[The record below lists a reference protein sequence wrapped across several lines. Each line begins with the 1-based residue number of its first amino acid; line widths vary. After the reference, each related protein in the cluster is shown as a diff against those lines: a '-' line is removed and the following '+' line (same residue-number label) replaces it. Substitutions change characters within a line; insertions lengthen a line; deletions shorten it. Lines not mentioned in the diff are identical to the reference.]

1 MGIRHDQNS
10 SDIVVGLDIGTSK
23 IAAIVGKISG
33 SGDVEVLG
41 LGTYPSVGMKKGVV
55 VNIEATVESIRQAVQ
70 RAENTSGIS
79 NIKSV
84 LVGVSGSHIQS
95 INSHGTVAIPN
106 KEVAHDDI
114 DRVMHSAQ
122 TIKLPS
128 SDQILHVMPQS
139 YTIDGQE
146 GIREPLGMSGIR
158 LEAKAHIVT
167 GSASALSNITKCV
180 ERCGLEVEGMVLEQ
194 LASSDAVLSDDE
206 KELGVCLVDIGA
218 GTTDIAI
225 YHEGA
230 ICHTHVFPVGG
241 DQVTGDI
248 AYALRTPTHAAN
260 EIKIKYACAHPQA
273 LLEDEDLEVPSVGDR
288 VSRCLSRKSLVGVVG
303 PRYAE
308 IFEMV
313 EEEIR
318 KAGYANKLAAGVVI
332 TGGSSQVL
340 GLVELAEET
349 MTMQVRLGLPMGV
362 TGMLEDVCHPE
373 YATTVGLLLY
383 ARDNV
388 DNIETIEHS
397 TTTTTNSAVVPP
409 KENQPSGISRFF
421 TYLKEKF

>member
-1 MGIRHDQNS
+1 MSSGHDQNAT
-10 SDIVVGLDIGTSK
+10 DVVVGLDIGTSK
-23 IAAIVGKISG
+23 IAAIIGKLNANG
-33 SGDVEVLG
+33 QVDVLG

-55 VNIEATVESIRQAVQ
+55 VNIEATVDSIREAVK
-70 RAENTSGIS
+70 RAEVTSGIS
-79 NIKSV
+79 GIKKV

-106 KEVAHDDI
+106 KEVTHEDI
-114 DRVMHSAQ
+114 DRVMQNAQ

-146 GIREPLGMSGIR
+146 GIREPLGMSGVR
-158 LEAKAHIVT
+158 LEANAHIVT
-167 GSASALSNITKCV
+167 GSASALSNISKCV
-180 ERCGLEVEGMVLEQ
+180 ERCGLEVEGLVLEQ
-194 LASSDAVLSDDE
+194 LASSDAVLSEDE

-225 YHEGA
+225 FHEGA

-260 EIKIKYACAHPQA
+260 DIKIKYACAHPQA
-273 LLEDEDLEVPSVGDR
+273 LREDEDIEVPSVGDR
-288 VSRCLSRKSLVGVVG
+288 VARCLSRKSLVGVIG

-318 KAGYANKLAAGVVI
+318 KAGYANKLAAGIVL

-349 MTMQVRLGLPMGV
+349 MSMQVRMGMPMGV
-362 TGMLEDVCHPE
+362 SGMMQDVNHPE
-373 YATTVGLLLY
+373 YATTAGLLLY
-383 ARDNV
+383 ARDNLE
-388 DNIETIEHS
+388 NIES
-397 TTTTTNSAVVPP
+397 TTTSAEPLVSPP
-409 KENQPSGISRFF
+409 AVASQKPMLSRLIS
-421 TYLKEKF
+421 YIKEKF

>member
-1 MGIRHDQNS
+1 MNRKHDQNAS
-10 SDIVVGLDIGTSK
+10 EIVVGLDIGTSK
-23 IAAIVGKISG
+23 VAAIVGKLLG
-33 SGDVEVLG
+33 GGRVEVLG
-41 LGTYPSVGMKKGVV
+41 LGTHPSVGMKKGVV
-55 VNIEATVESIRQAVQ
+55 VNIEATVESIREAVK
-70 RAENTSGIS
+70 RAENTSGVT

-95 INSHGTVAIPN
+95 INSHGSVGIPN
-106 KEVAHDDI
+106 KEVGMDDI
-114 DRVMHSAQ
+114 DRVMQNAK

-128 SDQILHVMPQS
+128 SDQVLHVMPQS

-146 GIREPLGMSGIR
+146 GIREPLGMSGVR
-158 LEAKAHIVT
+158 LEANAHIVT
-167 GSASALSNITKCV
+167 ASASALSNITKCV
-180 ERCGLEVEGMVLEQ
+180 ERCGLEVDGLVLEQ
-194 LASSDAVLSDDE
+194 LASSDAVLSEDE

-260 EIKIKYACAHPQA
+260 DIKIQYACAHPQA
-273 LLEDEDLEVPSVGDR
+273 LREDEDIEVPSVGDR
-288 VSRCLSRKSLVGVVG
+288 VARCLSRKSLVGVVG

-313 EEEIR
+313 EQEIR
-318 KAGYANKLAAGVVI
+318 KVGYANKLAAGIVL

-349 MTMQVRLGLPMGV
+349 MSMQVRLGVPMGV
-362 TGMLEDVCHPE
+362 SGMAEEVSHPE

-383 ARDNV
+383 ARDNHE
-388 DNIETIEHS
+388 NIESMVQTKEVEVMVP
-397 TTTTTNSAVVPP
+397 VVEQASVIN
-409 KENQPSGISRFF
+409 KVFKYF
-421 TYLKEKF
+421 KEKF

>member
-1 MGIRHDQNS
+1 MNIRHDQNA
-10 SDIVVGLDIGTSK
+10 SDVVVGLDIGTSK
-23 IAAIVGKISG
+23 IAAIVGKLTNNG
-33 SGDVEVLG
+33 QVEVLG
-41 LGTYPSVGMKKGVV
+41 IGTYPSVGMKKGVV
-55 VNIEATVESIRQAVQ
+55 VNIEATVDSIREAVT

-79 NIKSV
+79 NIKRV

-106 KEVAHDDI
+106 KEVSHEDI
-114 DRVMHSAQ
+114 DRVMQNAQ

-146 GIREPLGMSGIR
+146 GIREPLGMSGVR
-158 LEAKAHIVT
+158 LEANAHIVT

-180 ERCGLEVEGMVLEQ
+180 ERCGLEVDGLVLEQ
-194 LASSDAVLSDDE
+194 LASSDAVLSEDE

-248 AYALRTPTHAAN
+248 AYALRTPTQAAN
-260 EIKIKYACAHPQA
+260 DIKVKYACAHPQA
-273 LLEDEDLEVPSVGDR
+273 MHEDEDIEVPSVGDR
-288 VSRCLSRKSLVGVVG
+288 VARCLSRKSLVGVVG

-313 EEEIR
+313 EEEIS
-318 KAGYANKLAAGVVI
+318 KAGYANKLAAGVVL
-332 TGGSSQVL
+332 TGGSSQVQ
-340 GLVELAEET
+340 GLVDLAEET
-349 MTMQVRLGLPMGV
+349 MSMQVRMGFPMGI
-362 TGMLEDVCHPE
+362 TGMLQDVCHPE

-383 ARDNV
+383 ARDNLE
-388 DNIETIEHS
+388 NIETIQPPQEIQVFEPEQPKS
-397 TTTTTNSAVVPP
+397 SAA
-409 KENQPSGISRFF
+409 SRFF
-421 TYLKEKF
+421 NYLKDKF

>member
-1 MGIRHDQNS
+1 MNIRHDQS
-10 SDIVVGLDIGTSK
+10 ASDVVVGLDIGTSK
-23 IAAIVGKISG
+23 IAAIVGKLTG
-33 SGDVEVLG
+33 NGQVEVLG
-41 LGTYPSVGMKKGVV
+41 IGTYPSIGMKKGVV
-55 VNIEATVESIRQAVQ
+55 VNIEATVDSIREAVT

-79 NIKSV
+79 NIKRV
-84 LVGVSGSHIQS
+84 LVGISGSHIQS

-106 KEVAHDDI
+106 KEVAHEDI
-114 DRVMHSAQ
+114 DRVMQNAQ

-146 GIREPLGMSGIR
+146 GIREPLGMSGVR
-158 LEAKAHIVT
+158 LEANAHIVT

-180 ERCGLEVEGMVLEQ
+180 ERCGLEVDGLVLEQ
-194 LASSDAVLSDDE
+194 LASSDAVLSEDE

-248 AYALRTPTHAAN
+248 AYALRTPTQAAN
-260 EIKIKYACAHPQA
+260 DIKIKYACAHPQA
-273 LLEDEDLEVPSVGDR
+273 MHEDEDIEVPSVGDR
-288 VSRCLSRKSLVGVVG
+288 VARCLSRKSLVGVVG

-313 EEEIR
+313 EEEIS
-318 KAGYANKLAAGVVI
+318 KAGYANKLAAGVVL
-332 TGGSSQVL
+332 TGGSSQVQ

-349 MTMQVRLGLPMGV
+349 MSMQVRMGLPMDI
-362 TGMLEDVCHPE
+362 TGMLQDVCHPE

-383 ARDNV
+383 ARDNLE
-388 DNIETIEHS
+388 NIETIQPPQDEVQAIEPQKPKAS
-397 TTTTTNSAVVPP
+397 TA
-409 KENQPSGISRFF
+409 SRFF
-421 TYLKEKF
+421 NYLKEKF

>member
-1 MGIRHDQNS
+1 MNIRHDQNA
-10 SDIVVGLDIGTSK
+10 SDVVVGLDIGTSK
-23 IAAIVGKISG
+23 IAAIVGKLTNNG
-33 SGDVEVLG
+33 QVEVLG
-41 LGTYPSVGMKKGVV
+41 IGTYPSVGMKKGVV
-55 VNIEATVESIRQAVQ
+55 VNIEATVDSIREAVT

-79 NIKSV
+79 NIKRV

-106 KEVAHDDI
+106 KEVSHEDI
-114 DRVMHSAQ
+114 DRVMQNAQ

-146 GIREPLGMSGIR
+146 GIREPLGMSGVR
-158 LEAKAHIVT
+158 LEANAHIVT

-180 ERCGLEVEGMVLEQ
+180 ERCGLEVDGLVLEQ
-194 LASSDAVLSDDE
+194 LASSDAVLSEDE

-248 AYALRTPTHAAN
+248 AYALRTPTQAAN
-260 EIKIKYACAHPQA
+260 DIKVKYACAHPQA
-273 LLEDEDLEVPSVGDR
+273 MHEDEDIEVPSVGDR
-288 VSRCLSRKSLVGVVG
+288 VARCLSRKSLVGVVG

-313 EEEIR
+313 EEEIS
-318 KAGYANKLAAGVVI
+318 KAGYANKLAAGVVL
-332 TGGSSQVL
+332 TGGSSQVQ

-349 MTMQVRLGLPMGV
+349 MSMQVRMGFPMGI
-362 TGMLEDVCHPE
+362 TGMLQDVCHPE

-383 ARDNV
+383 ARDNLE
-388 DNIETIEHS
+388 NIETIQPPQEIQVFEPPQPKS
-397 TTTTTNSAVVPP
+397 SAA
-409 KENQPSGISRFF
+409 SRFF
-421 TYLKEKF
+421 NYLKDKF

>member
-1 MGIRHDQNS
+1 MNIRHDQNA
-10 SDIVVGLDIGTSK
+10 SDVVVGLDIGTSK
-23 IAAIVGKISG
+23 IAAIVGKLTNNG
-33 SGDVEVLG
+33 QVEVLG
-41 LGTYPSVGMKKGVV
+41 IGTYPSVGMKKGVV
-55 VNIEATVESIRQAVQ
+55 VNIEATVDSIREAVT

-79 NIKSV
+79 NIKRV

-106 KEVAHDDI
+106 KEVSHEDI
-114 DRVMHSAQ
+114 DRVMQNAQ

-146 GIREPLGMSGIR
+146 GIREPLGMSGVR
-158 LEAKAHIVT
+158 LEANAHIVT

-180 ERCGLEVEGMVLEQ
+180 ERCGLEVDGLVLEQ
-194 LASSDAVLSDDE
+194 LASSDAVLSEDE

-248 AYALRTPTHAAN
+248 AYALRTPTQAAN
-260 EIKIKYACAHPQA
+260 DIKVKYACAHPQA
-273 LLEDEDLEVPSVGDR
+273 MHEDEDIEVPSVGDR
-288 VSRCLSRKSLVGVVG
+288 VARCLSRKSLVGVVG

-313 EEEIR
+313 EEEIS
-318 KAGYANKLAAGVVI
+318 KAGYANKLAAGVVL
-332 TGGSSQVL
+332 TGGSSQVQ

-349 MTMQVRLGLPMGV
+349 MSMQVRMGFPMGI
-362 TGMLEDVCHPE
+362 TGMLQDVCHPE

-383 ARDNV
+383 ARDNLE
-388 DNIETIEHS
+388 NIETIQPPQEIQVFEPERPKS
-397 TTTTTNSAVVPP
+397 SAA
-409 KENQPSGISRFF
+409 SRFF
-421 TYLKEKF
+421 NYLKDKF

>member
-1 MGIRHDQNS
+1 MSVRHDQNA

-23 IAAIVGKISG
+23 IAAIVGKFSG
-33 SGDVEVLG
+33 PNQVEVLG
-41 LGTYPSVGMKKGVV
+41 LGTYPSIGMKKGVV
-55 VNIEATVESIRQAVQ
+55 VNIEATVESIREAVT

-79 NIKSV
+79 NIQRV

-106 KEVAHDDI
+106 REVAHDDI
-114 DRVMHSAQ
+114 DRVMQNAQ

-128 SDQILHVMPQS
+128 SDQVLHVMPQTYS
-139 YTIDGQE
+139 IDGQE
-146 GIREPLGMSGIR
+146 GIREPLGMSGVR

-180 ERCGLEVEGMVLEQ
+180 ERCGLEVDGLVLEQ
-194 LASSDAVLSDDE
+194 LASSDAVLSEDE

-248 AYALRTPTHAAN
+248 AYALRTPTQAAN
-260 EIKIKYACAHPQA
+260 EIKIQYACAHPGA
-273 LLEDEDLEVPSVGDR
+273 LREDEDIEVPSVGDR
-288 VSRCLSRKSLVGVVG
+288 VARCLSRKSLVGVVG

-313 EEEIR
+313 EAEIA
-318 KAGYANKLAAGVVI
+318 KAGYANKLAAGIVL

-349 MTMQVRLGLPMGV
+349 LSMQVRMGMPLGV
-362 TGMLEDVCHPE
+362 SGMLQDVCHPE

-383 ARDNV
+383 ARDNLENIDTMQQSTEMVAVESPPV
-388 DNIETIEHS
+388 D
-397 TTTTTNSAVVPP
+397 
-409 KENQPSGISRFF
+409 QPSMISKMYRFF
-421 TYLKEKF
+421 KEKF

>member
-1 MGIRHDQNS
+1 MRHVQNA

-23 IAAIVGKISG
+23 IAAIVGKLTG
-33 SGDVEVLG
+33 NGQVDVLG

-55 VNIEATVESIRQAVQ
+55 VNIEATVGSIQEAIQ

-106 KEVAHDDI
+106 KEVSDEDI
-114 DRVMHSAQ
+114 DRVMQNAQ

-128 SDQILHVMPQS
+128 SDQVLHVMPQS

-146 GIREPLGMSGIR
+146 GIREPLGMSGVR
-158 LEAKAHIVT
+158 LEANAHIVT

-180 ERCGLEVEGMVLEQ
+180 ERCELEVEGLVLDQ

-230 ICHTHVFPVGG
+230 ICHTKVFPVGG

-248 AYALRTPTHAAN
+248 AYALRTPTNAAN
-260 EIKIKYACAHPQA
+260 DIKVKYACAHPQS
-273 LLEDEDLEVPSVGDR
+273 LREDEDIEVPSVGDR

-303 PRYAE
+303 PRFAE
-308 IFEMV
+308 IFEMI

-318 KAGYANKLAAGVVI
+318 QAGYANKLAAGIVL
-332 TGGSSQVL
+332 TGGSAQVE

-349 MTMQVRLGLPMGV
+349 MSMQVRLGYPTGV
-362 TGMLEDVCHPE
+362 SGMMEDVNHPE
-373 YATTVGLLLY
+373 YATAVGLLLY
-383 ARDNV
+383 ARDNK
-388 DNIETIEHS
+388 DNFEGNEHPLPVPVETK
-397 TTTTTNSAVVPP
+397 P
-409 KENQPSGISRFF
+409 QGPSLFSRVLTFF
-421 TYLKEKF
+421 KEKF

>member
-1 MGIRHDQNS
+1 MNIRHDQNA
-10 SDIVVGLDIGTSK
+10 SDVVVGLDIGTSK
-23 IAAIVGKISG
+23 IAAIVGKLTNNG
-33 SGDVEVLG
+33 QVEVLG
-41 LGTYPSVGMKKGVV
+41 IGTYPSVGMKKGVV
-55 VNIEATVESIRQAVQ
+55 VNIEATVDSIREAVT

-79 NIKSV
+79 NIKRV

-106 KEVAHDDI
+106 KEVSHEDI
-114 DRVMHSAQ
+114 DRVMQNAQ

-146 GIREPLGMSGIR
+146 GIREPLGMSGVR
-158 LEAKAHIVT
+158 LEANAHIVT

-180 ERCGLEVEGMVLEQ
+180 ERCGLEVDGLVLEQ
-194 LASSDAVLSDDE
+194 LASSDAVLSEDE

-248 AYALRTPTHAAN
+248 AYALRTPTQAAN
-260 EIKIKYACAHPQA
+260 DIKVKYACAHPQA
-273 LLEDEDLEVPSVGDR
+273 MHEDEDIEVPSVGDR
-288 VSRCLSRKSLVGVVG
+288 VARCLSRKSLVGVVG

-313 EEEIR
+313 EEEIS
-318 KAGYANKLAAGVVI
+318 KAGYANKLAAGVVL
-332 TGGSSQVL
+332 TGGSSQVQ

-349 MTMQVRLGLPMGV
+349 MSMQVRMGFPMGI
-362 TGMLEDVCHPE
+362 TGMLQDVCHPE

-383 ARDNV
+383 ARDNLE
-388 DNIETIEHS
+388 NIETIQPHQEIQVFEPEQPKS
-397 TTTTTNSAVVPP
+397 SAA
-409 KENQPSGISRFF
+409 SRFF
-421 TYLKEKF
+421 NYLKDKF

>member
-1 MGIRHDQNS
+1 MNIRHDQNA
-10 SDIVVGLDIGTSK
+10 SDVVVGLDIGTSK
-23 IAAIVGKISG
+23 IAAIVGKLTNNG
-33 SGDVEVLG
+33 QVEVLG
-41 LGTYPSVGMKKGVV
+41 IGTYPSVGMKKGVV
-55 VNIEATVESIRQAVQ
+55 VNIEATVDSIREAVT

-79 NIKSV
+79 NIKRV

-106 KEVAHDDI
+106 KEVSHEDI
-114 DRVMHSAQ
+114 DRVMQNAQ

-146 GIREPLGMSGIR
+146 GIREPLGMSGVR
-158 LEAKAHIVT
+158 LEANAHIVT

-180 ERCGLEVEGMVLEQ
+180 ERCGLEVDGLVLEQ
-194 LASSDAVLSDDE
+194 LASSDAVLSEDE

-248 AYALRTPTHAAN
+248 AYALRTPTQAAN
-260 EIKIKYACAHPQA
+260 DIKVKYACAHPQA
-273 LLEDEDLEVPSVGDR
+273 MHEDEDIEVPSVGDR
-288 VSRCLSRKSLVGVVG
+288 VARCLSRKSLVGVVG

-313 EEEIR
+313 EEEIS
-318 KAGYANKLAAGVVI
+318 KAGYANKLAAGVVL
-332 TGGSSQVL
+332 TGGSSQVQ

-349 MTMQVRLGLPMGV
+349 MSMQVRMGFPMGI
-362 TGMLEDVCHPE
+362 TGMLQDVCHPE

-383 ARDNV
+383 ARDNLE
-388 DNIETIEHS
+388 NIETIQPPQEIQVFEPEQPKS
-397 TTTTTNSAVVPP
+397 SAA
-409 KENQPSGISRFF
+409 SRFF
-421 TYLKEKF
+421 NYLKDKF